1 MCYKEIN
8 IEKRYTESNI
18 KRRNVSMC
26 AGTFFTSRSK
36 EGRTRNLFPRCR
48 QLARRVRGGAKV
60 GVVWVVEV
68 LWHLMTR
75 FFFFG
80 RMLLSL
86 FSFSEAEASK
96 EKRMWLESSFE
107 WFTFPRL
114 VLGRG
119 ASSFSILLNTSPGM
133 LLR

>member
-8 IEKRYTESNI
+8 IEKRYTENNI
-18 KRRNVSMC
+18 KRRNVSVS
-26 AGTFFTSRSK
+26 AGTFFTLRSK

-68 LWHLMTR
+68 LWHLMTC

-80 RMLLSL
+80 
-86 FSFSEAEASK
+86 
-96 EKRMWLESSFE
+96 
-107 WFTFPRL
+107 
-114 VLGRG
+114 
-119 ASSFSILLNTSPGM
+119 
-133 LLR
+133 